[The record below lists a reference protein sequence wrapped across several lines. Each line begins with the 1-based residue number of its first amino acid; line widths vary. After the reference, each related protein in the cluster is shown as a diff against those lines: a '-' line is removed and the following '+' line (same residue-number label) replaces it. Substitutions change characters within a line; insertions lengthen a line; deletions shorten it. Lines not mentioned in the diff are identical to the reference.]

1 MCIVIICCPA
11 GDVIN
16 FGLNL
21 AFFSSRFFAKPK
33 NQDKNL
39 NEFLLWNEKHF
50 PSFLKGSELLEIASD
65 PTVDL

>member
-1 MCIVIICCPA
+1 MYFVIICCPA
-11 GDVIN
+11 GEVIN

-21 AFFSSRFFAKPK
+21 AFFSSRFFTKPK

-39 NEFLLWNEKHF
+39 NELLLWNEKHF
-50 PSFLKGSELLEIASD
+50 SSFLKGFQLLEIASD